1 MNAFILV
8 NFEVV
13 SHQNGHLLLS
23 QHFLEPLKAKLVQVV
38 VDAEYLIFL
47 IGLVMK
53 LSKHL
58 FRQNQTANAEGQKPL
73 LDAKALQKVGIERL
87 RY

>member
-1 MNAFILV
+1 
-8 NFEVV
+8 
-13 SHQNGHLLLS
+13 
-23 QHFLEPLKAKLVQVV
+23 
-38 VDAEYLIFL
+38 
-47 IGLVMK
+47 MK